1 MLKCIELWDGRKLGH
16 FDQKEMPLYRMLY
29 SFKWLDWW
37 ENKISWR
44 NKFKAK
50 KMTSFTKW

>member
-50 KMTSFTKW
+50 K